1 MTQTKPQPLDLEK
14 IENEIDCGSIEFW
27 KRWWNAIELDQPKIV
42 SELNFGIKALLLSKT
57 KDERKL
63 LLEGTYESI
72 SKYFEDAVNFGKYLM
87 LKELKQ
93 RIKSAC
99 KFYLRYKDDPSLFWD
114 EQKEYRKL
122 LKKDLGHIIIR
133 WETMK
138 RFRDS
143 RDKYNDWL
151 FKLAF
156 KDVFEDGDL

>member
-1 MTQTKPQPLDLEK
+1 MKPKPLDLEEMK
-14 IENEIDCGSIEFW
+14 W
-27 KRWWNAIELDQPKIV
+27 KQPV
-42 SELNFGIKALLLSKT
+42 SEKAKFQNWLI
-57 KDERKL
+57 DE
-63 LLEGTYESI
+63 
-72 SKYFEDAVNFGKYLM
+72 V
-87 LKELKQ
+87 KQ

-99 KFYLRYKDDPSLFWD
+99 EFYLKYKDDPPLFWD

-151 FKLAF
+151 FRLAF
-156 KDVFEDGDL
+156 RSVLKEDNE